1 MIARYD
7 TGDEV
12 RMVPESQLR
21 LPPGKG
27 CYAYRVEL
35 CLALLVLFFP
45 IGVLAAIT
53 ISPALFVF
61 PLLILSLAL
70 LYLRVAAF
78 LEYFREYYTAGC
90 LVIAKQSALFTV
102 PILMLLIS
110 SLLTLGQESLQL
122 PWSVC
127 AMLFIVTMFSAL
139 PVIYFK
145 RPTFAVMFLVLA
157 VQVGAFLLLAALR
170 LDETPIDPYIAT
182 TLAPVVTSTY
192 TLFKYRKLLGF
203 VWDVSLIIRP
213 LKYDQYEMSS
223 PAQLW
228 HYIHELFKSD
238 SDSIK
243 PATTTVV
250 KPVVASEPPAAP
262 AEQP

>member
-1 MIARYD
+1 M
-7 TGDEV
+7 
-12 RMVPESQLR
+12 
-21 LPPGKG
+21 
-27 CYAYRVEL
+27 
-35 CLALLVLFFP
+35 
-45 IGVLAAIT
+45 
-53 ISPALFVF
+53 
-61 PLLILSLAL
+61 
-70 LYLRVAAF
+70 
-78 LEYFREYYTAGC
+78 
-90 LVIAKQSALFTV
+90 
-102 PILMLLIS
+102 
-110 SLLTLGQESLQL
+110 

-127 AMLFIVTMFSAL
+127 AVLFIVTMFSAL

-238 SDSIK
+238 DGSMK
-243 PATTTVV
+243 PTTTGA
-250 KPVVASEPPAAP
+250 KPVVDASSEPAVAP